1 MSYTVSATDLKSI
14 QFNEKNELNA
24 VLQNIAV
31 ILSTPMGTVPLYR
44 DFGLDWSFLDKP
56 TPTVASNSSFMR
68 LAAGRLTR
76 AINSAWLSSCELTR
90 GWKKARYLGTL
101 NTPLNGLPDLS
112 GNIIGGQVLYPLLP
126 LHLGPKKIGAKRL
139 LRAERQ

>member
-56 TPTVASNSSFMR
+56 TPVAKVLMVAPVREARATVLDVSFSEDPAQPGV
-68 LAAGRLTR
+68 LIPTVEVD
-76 AINSAWLSSCELTR
+76 INLE
-90 GWKKARYLGTL
+90 
-101 NTPLNGLPDLS
+101 
-112 GNIIGGQVLYPLLP
+112 
-126 LHLGPKKIGAKRL
+126 
-139 LRAERQ
+139 

>member
-44 DFGLDWSFLDKP
+44 DLGPDWSFLDKP
-56 TPTVASNSSFMR
+56 TPVAKVLMV
-68 LAAGRLTR
+68 APVKE
-76 AINSAWLSSCELTR
+76 AIQRWE
-90 GWKKARYLGTL
+90 
-101 NTPLNGLPDLS
+101 P
-112 GNIIGGQVLYPLLP
+112 
-126 LHLGPKKIGAKRL
+126 
-139 LRAERQ
+139 RAEVLDVSFSEDPAQPGVLIPTVRVGTNLE

>member
-56 TPTVASNSSFMR
+56 TPVAKVLMVAPVKEAIQR
-68 LAAGRLTR
+68 WEPR
-76 AINSAWLSSCELTR
+76 AEVLDVLPGSDPSQP
-90 GWKKARYLGTL
+90 GTL
-101 NTPLNGLPDLS
+101 IPVVEVEI
-112 GNIIGGQVLYPLLP
+112 NI
-126 LHLGPKKIGAKRL
+126 
-139 LRAERQ
+139 E